1 MSEIMKVND
10 EREREKQQRQKRNK
24 GVTEAIVIVWE
35 LNDFVARLS

>member
-24 GVTEAIVIVWE
+24 GVTEAIVIV
-35 LNDFVARLS
+35 